1 MLDLEQQLG
10 LFVPQTPQASREQM
24 LYQAGWE
31 AALAQQANASPLA
44 RTTLLNKSSRPA
56 TNYYWGAACA
66 ALLLLSTALG
76 WQVWQQPRSGS
87 PQLITTSPATARDAN
102 SDASSTRANN
112 EMTFPNIEQ
121 RNSDYRTSGLIN
133 YLELRERVTRGG
145 LSMWPVSKPAPVDV
159 GDYTQQSTSDWQE
172 ELFRE
177 TL

>member
-1 MLDLEQQLG
+1 MEPLSKELLDLEQQLG

-76 WQVWQQPRSGS
+76 WQVLAATTIRFPAADHDISGNGAGREFRRFFD
-87 PQLITTSPATARDAN
+87 TG
-102 SDASSTRANN
+102 
-112 EMTFPNIEQ
+112 EQ
-121 RNSDYRTSGLIN
+121 RN
-133 YLELRERVTRGG
+133 
-145 LSMWPVSKPAPVDV
+145 DV
-159 GDYTQQSTSDWQE
+159 PE
-172 ELFRE
+172 HRAA
-177 TL
+177 